1 MTTKPNWA
9 QVGADLKTRL
19 LKLEHPSVGIDT
31 LPPES
36 PATVSVEMDADSK
49 LHWQFGV
56 PTGPKGDKGDTGAV
70 GPQGE
75 KGEPGDTG
83 PQGPKGEKGDTGPQ
97 GIQGE
102 QGEKGDIGPQGI
114 QGEKGET
121 GAQGERGEK
130 GDGLHVNGQYETYEA
145 MIAAHPTG
153 AKGDAWHIKSTSEV
167 WAWDIDQMMWVNL
180 GPLIGVKGDTGES
193 ANEILME
200 PDPEQY
206 FLQVYGET
214 TGDIVGELVVNE
226 QVLEEDPADLFDEAL
241 NS

>member
-75 KGEPGDTG
+75 KGETGDTG
-83 PQGPKGEKGDTGPQ
+83 PQGPQGDKGD
-97 GIQGE
+97 
-102 QGEKGDIGPQGI
+102 QGEKGD
-114 QGEKGET
+114 
-121 GAQGERGEK
+121 RGEK
-130 GDGLHVNGQYETYEA
+130 GDGLHVNGQYETYES

-153 AKGDAWHIKSTSEV
+153 AQGDAWHIKSTSEV
-167 WAWDIDQMMWVNL
+167 WAWDIDQMTWVNL
-180 GPLIGVKGDTGES
+180 GPLIGVKGDTGPS
-193 ANEILME
+193 ANEVLMD

-206 FLQVYGET
+206 FLQIYGET
-214 TGDIVGELVVNE
+214 SGDIVGELVVNE
-226 QVLEEDPADLFDEAL
+226 PLLEEDPVDTFDEAL

>member
-1 MTTKPNWA
+1 MTTKPLPNWKG
-9 QVGADLKTRL
+9 VGSDMKTRL
-19 LKLEHPSVGIDT
+19 LKLEHPSVEAETIDES
-31 LPPES
+31 LPAS
-36 PATVSVEMDADSK
+36 VSVALDEDLK
-49 LHWQFGV
+49 LKWSFGI
-56 PTGPKGDKGDTGAV
+56 PKGAKGD
-70 GPQGE
+70 
-75 KGEPGDTG
+75 
-83 PQGPKGEKGDTGPQ
+83 
-97 GIQGE
+97 
-102 QGEKGDIGPQGI
+102 KGDIGPQGI
-114 QGEKGET
+114 QGEKGETGETGPQGIQGEKGDT

-153 AKGDAWHIKSTSEV
+153 AQGDAWHIKSTSEV
-167 WAWDIDQMMWVNL
+167 WAWDIDKMMWVNL

-206 FLQVYGET
+206 FLQIYGET

>member
-1 MTTKPNWA
+1 MTTTKPNWA

-36 PATVSVEMDADSK
+36 PATVSVEMDAESK

-75 KGEPGDTG
+75 KGETGDTG
-83 PQGPKGEKGDTGPQ
+83 PQGPQGDKGD
-97 GIQGE
+97 
-102 QGEKGDIGPQGI
+102 QGEKGD
-114 QGEKGET
+114 
-121 GAQGERGEK
+121 RGEK

-153 AKGDAWHIKSTSEV
+153 AQGDAWHIKSTSEV
-167 WAWDIDQMMWVNL
+167 WAWDIDQMTWVNL
-180 GPLIGVKGDTGES
+180 GPLIGVKGDTGPS
-193 ANEILME
+193 ANEVLMD

-206 FLQVYGET
+206 FLQIYGET
-214 TGDIVGELVVNE
+214 SGDIVGELVVNE
-226 QVLEEDPADLFDEAL
+226 PLLEEDPVDTFDEAL

>member
-36 PATVSVEMDADSK
+36 RATVSVEMDADSK

-56 PTGPKGDKGDTGAV
+56 PTGPNGDKGDTGAV

-75 KGEPGDTG
+75 KGETGDTG
-83 PQGPKGEKGDTGPQ
+83 PQGPQGDKGD
-97 GIQGE
+97 
-102 QGEKGDIGPQGI
+102 QGEKGD
-114 QGEKGET
+114 
-121 GAQGERGEK
+121 RGEK
-130 GDGLHVNGQYETYEA
+130 GDGLHVNGQYETYES

-153 AKGDAWHIKSTSEV
+153 AQGDAWHIKSTSEV
-167 WAWDIDQMMWVNL
+167 WAWDIDQMTWVNL
-180 GPLIGVKGDTGES
+180 GPLIGVKGDTGPS
-193 ANEILME
+193 ANEVLMD

-206 FLQVYGET
+206 FLQIYGET
-214 TGDIVGELVVNE
+214 SGDIVGELVVNE
-226 QVLEEDPADLFDEAL
+226 PLLEEDPVDTFDEAL

>member
-19 LKLEHPSVGIDT
+19 LKLEHTSVGIDT

-36 PATVSVEMDADSK
+36 PATVSVEMDAESK

-56 PTGPKGDKGDTGAV
+56 PTGPKGDKGDTGDV

-75 KGEPGDTG
+75 KGETGDTG
-83 PQGPKGEKGDTGPQ
+83 PQGPQGDRGD
-97 GIQGE
+97 
-102 QGEKGDIGPQGI
+102 QGEKGD
-114 QGEKGET
+114 
-121 GAQGERGEK
+121 RGEK
-130 GDGLHVNGQYETYEA
+130 GDGLHVNGQYETYES

-153 AKGDAWHIKSTSEV
+153 AQGDAWHIKSTSEV
-167 WAWDIDQMMWVNL
+167 WAWDIDQMTWVNL
-180 GPLIGVKGDTGES
+180 GPLIGVKGDTGPS
-193 ANEILME
+193 ANEVLMD

-206 FLQVYGET
+206 FLQIYGET
-214 TGDIVGELVVNE
+214 SGDIVGELVVNE
-226 QVLEEDPADLFDEAL
+226 PLLEEDPVDTFDEAL

>member
-56 PTGPKGDKGDTGAV
+56 PTGPKGDKGDI
-70 GPQGE
+70 GPQGIRGE
-75 KGEPGDTG
+75 KGDTGDTG
-83 PQGPKGEKGDTGPQ
+83 PQGPQGDKGDHGEKGD
-97 GIQGE
+97 
-102 QGEKGDIGPQGI
+102 
-114 QGEKGET
+114 
-121 GAQGERGEK
+121 RGEK
-130 GDGLHVNGQYETYEA
+130 GDGLHVNGQYETYES

-153 AKGDAWHIKSTSEV
+153 AQGDAWHIKSTSEV
-167 WAWDIDQMMWVNL
+167 WAWDIDQMTWVNL
-180 GPLIGVKGDTGES
+180 GPLIGVKGDTGPS
-193 ANEILME
+193 ANEVLMD

-206 FLQVYGET
+206 FLQIYGET
-214 TGDIVGELVVNE
+214 SGDIVGELVVNE
-226 QVLEEDPADLFDEAL
+226 PLLEEDPVDTFDEAL

>member
-36 PATVSVEMDADSK
+36 PATVSVEMDAESK

-56 PTGPKGDKGDTGAV
+56 PTGPKGDKGDTGDV

-75 KGEPGDTG
+75 KGETGDTG
-83 PQGPKGEKGDTGPQ
+83 PQGPQGDKGD
-97 GIQGE
+97 
-102 QGEKGDIGPQGI
+102 QGEKGD
-114 QGEKGET
+114 
-121 GAQGERGEK
+121 RGEK
-130 GDGLHVNGQYETYEA
+130 GDGLHVNGQYETYES

-153 AKGDAWHIKSTSEV
+153 AQGDAWHIKSTSEV
-167 WAWDIDQMMWVNL
+167 WAWDIDQMTWVNL
-180 GPLIGVKGDTGES
+180 GPLIGVKGDTGPS
-193 ANEILME
+193 ANEVLMD

-206 FLQVYGET
+206 FLQIYGET
-214 TGDIVGELVVNE
+214 SGDIVGELVVNE
-226 QVLEEDPADLFDEAL
+226 PLLEEDPVDTFDEAL

>member
-19 LKLEHPSVGIDT
+19 IKLEHPSVGIET

-36 PATVSVEMDADSK
+36 PATVSVDMDADSK

-70 GPQGE
+70 GPKGE
-75 KGEPGDTG
+75 KGDTGDTG
-83 PQGPKGEKGDTGPQ
+83 PQGPRGDKGD
-97 GIQGE
+97 
-102 QGEKGDIGPQGI
+102 QGEKGD
-114 QGEKGET
+114 
-121 GAQGERGEK
+121 RGEK

-153 AKGDAWHIKSTSEV
+153 AQGDAWHIKSTSEV
-167 WAWDIDQMMWVNL
+167 WSWDIDQMKWVNL

-206 FLQVYGET
+206 FLQIYGET

>member
-56 PTGPKGDKGDTGAV
+56 PTGPKGDKGDPGAV

-75 KGEPGDTG
+75 KGDTGDTG
-83 PQGPKGEKGDTGPQ
+83 PQGPQGDKGD
-97 GIQGE
+97 
-102 QGEKGDIGPQGI
+102 QGEKGD
-114 QGEKGET
+114 
-121 GAQGERGEK
+121 RGEK
-130 GDGLHVNGQYETYEA
+130 GDGLHVNGQYETYES

-153 AKGDAWHIKSTSEV
+153 AQGDAWHIKSTSEV
-167 WAWDIDQMMWVNL
+167 WAWDIDQMTWVNL
-180 GPLIGVKGDTGES
+180 GPLIGVKGDTGPS
-193 ANEILME
+193 ANEVLMD

-206 FLQVYGET
+206 FLQIYGET
-214 TGDIVGELVVNE
+214 SGDIVGELVVNE
-226 QVLEEDPADLFDEAL
+226 PLLEEDPVDTFDEAL

>member
-75 KGEPGDTG
+75 KGDTGDAG
-83 PQGPKGEKGDTGPQ
+83 PQGPQGDKGD
-97 GIQGE
+97 
-102 QGEKGDIGPQGI
+102 QGEKGD
-114 QGEKGET
+114 
-121 GAQGERGEK
+121 RGEK
-130 GDGLHVNGQYETYEA
+130 GDGLHVNGQYETYES

-153 AKGDAWHIKSTSEV
+153 AQGDAWHIKSTSEV
-167 WAWDIDQMMWVNL
+167 WAWDIDQMTWVNL
-180 GPLIGVKGDTGES
+180 GPLIGVKGDTGPS
-193 ANEILME
+193 ANEVLMD

-206 FLQVYGET
+206 FLQIYGET
-214 TGDIVGELVVNE
+214 SGDIVGELVVNE
-226 QVLEEDPADLFDEAL
+226 PLLEEDPVDTFDEAL

>member
-1 MTTKPNWA
+1 MTTTKPNWA

-75 KGEPGDTG
+75 KGDTGDAG
-83 PQGPKGEKGDTGPQ
+83 PQGPQGDKGD
-97 GIQGE
+97 
-102 QGEKGDIGPQGI
+102 QGEKGD
-114 QGEKGET
+114 
-121 GAQGERGEK
+121 RGEK
-130 GDGLHVNGQYETYEA
+130 GDGLHVNGQYETYES

-153 AKGDAWHIKSTSEV
+153 AQGDAWHIKSTSEV
-167 WAWDIDQMMWVNL
+167 WAWDIDQMTWVNL
-180 GPLIGVKGDTGES
+180 GPLIGVKGDTGPS
-193 ANEILME
+193 ANEVLMD

-206 FLQVYGET
+206 FLQIYGET
-214 TGDIVGELVVNE
+214 SGDIVGELVVNE
-226 QVLEEDPADLFDEAL
+226 PLLEEDPVDTFDEAL

>member
-1 MTTKPNWA
+1 MTTKPNCA

-75 KGEPGDTG
+75 KGDTGDTG
-83 PQGPKGEKGDTGPQ
+83 PQGPQGDKGD
-97 GIQGE
+97 
-102 QGEKGDIGPQGI
+102 QGEKGD
-114 QGEKGET
+114 
-121 GAQGERGEK
+121 RGEK
-130 GDGLHVNGQYETYEA
+130 GDGLHVNGQYETYES

-153 AKGDAWHIKSTSEV
+153 AQGDAWHIKSTSEV
-167 WAWDIDQMMWVNL
+167 WAWDIDQMTWVNL
-180 GPLIGVKGDTGES
+180 GPLIGVKGDTGPS
-193 ANEILME
+193 ANEVLMD

-206 FLQVYGET
+206 FLQIYGET
-214 TGDIVGELVVNE
+214 SGDLVGELVVNE
-226 QVLEEDPADLFDEAL
+226 PLLEEDPVDTFDEAL

>member
-75 KGEPGDTG
+75 KGDTGDTG
-83 PQGPKGEKGDTGPQ
+83 PQGPQGDKGD
-97 GIQGE
+97 
-102 QGEKGDIGPQGI
+102 QGEKGD
-114 QGEKGET
+114 
-121 GAQGERGEK
+121 RGEK
-130 GDGLHVNGQYETYEA
+130 GDGLHVNGQYETYES

-153 AKGDAWHIKSTSEV
+153 AQGDAWHIKTTSEV
-167 WAWDIDQMMWVNL
+167 WAWDIDQMTWVNL
-180 GPLIGVKGDTGES
+180 GPLIGVKGDTGPS
-193 ANEILME
+193 ANEVLMD

-206 FLQVYGET
+206 FLQIYGET
-214 TGDIVGELVVNE
+214 SGDIVGELVVNE
-226 QVLEEDPADLFDEAL
+226 PLLEEDPVDTFDEAL

>member
-75 KGEPGDTG
+75 KGETGDTG
-83 PQGPKGEKGDTGPQ
+83 PQGPHGDKGD
-97 GIQGE
+97 
-102 QGEKGDIGPQGI
+102 QGEKGD
-114 QGEKGET
+114 
-121 GAQGERGEK
+121 RGEK
-130 GDGLHVNGQYETYEA
+130 GDGLHVNGQYETYES

-153 AKGDAWHIKSTSEV
+153 AQGDAWHIKSTSEV
-167 WAWDIDQMMWVNL
+167 WAWDIDQMTWVNL
-180 GPLIGVKGDTGES
+180 GPLIGVKGDTGPS
-193 ANEILME
+193 ANEVLMD

-206 FLQVYGET
+206 FLQIYGET
-214 TGDIVGELVVNE
+214 SGDIVGELVVNE
-226 QVLEEDPADLFDEAL
+226 PLLEEDPVDTFDEAL

>member
-75 KGEPGDTG
+75 KGDTGDAG
-83 PQGPKGEKGDTGPQ
+83 PQGPQGDKGD
-97 GIQGE
+97 
-102 QGEKGDIGPQGI
+102 QGEKGD
-114 QGEKGET
+114 
-121 GAQGERGEK
+121 RGEK
-130 GDGLHVNGQYETYEA
+130 GDGLHVNGQYETYES

-153 AKGDAWHIKSTSEV
+153 AQGDAWHIKSTSEV
-167 WAWDIDQMMWVNL
+167 WAWDIDQMTWVNL
-180 GPLIGVKGDTGES
+180 GPLIGVKGDTGPS
-193 ANEILME
+193 ANEVLMD

-206 FLQVYGET
+206 FLQIYGET
-214 TGDIVGELVVNE
+214 SGDIVGELVVNE
-226 QVLEEDPADLFDEAL
+226 PLLKEDPVDTFDEAL

>member
-56 PTGPKGDKGDTGAV
+56 PTGPKGDKGETGAV

-75 KGEPGDTG
+75 KGDTGDTG
-83 PQGPKGEKGDTGPQ
+83 PQGPQGDKGD
-97 GIQGE
+97 
-102 QGEKGDIGPQGI
+102 QGEKGD
-114 QGEKGET
+114 
-121 GAQGERGEK
+121 RGEK
-130 GDGLHVNGQYETYEA
+130 GDGLHVNGQYETYES

-153 AKGDAWHIKSTSEV
+153 AQGDAWHIKSTSEV
-167 WAWDIDQMMWVNL
+167 WAWDIDQMTWVNL
-180 GPLIGVKGDTGES
+180 GPLIGVKGDTGPS
-193 ANEILME
+193 ANEVLMD

-206 FLQVYGET
+206 FLQIYGET
-214 TGDIVGELVVNE
+214 SGDIVGELVVNE
-226 QVLEEDPADLFDEAL
+226 PLLEEDPVDTFDEAL

>member
-36 PATVSVEMDADSK
+36 PATVSVEMDAESK

-75 KGEPGDTG
+75 KGDTGNTG
-83 PQGPKGEKGDTGPQ
+83 PQGPQGDKGD
-97 GIQGE
+97 
-102 QGEKGDIGPQGI
+102 QGEKGD
-114 QGEKGET
+114 
-121 GAQGERGEK
+121 RGEK
-130 GDGLHVNGQYETYEA
+130 GDGLHVNGQYETYES

-153 AKGDAWHIKSTSEV
+153 AQGDAWHIKSTSEV
-167 WAWDIDQMMWVNL
+167 WAWDIDQMTWVNL
-180 GPLIGVKGDTGES
+180 GPLIGVKGDTGPS
-193 ANEILME
+193 ANEVLMD

-206 FLQVYGET
+206 FLQIYGET
-214 TGDIVGELVVNE
+214 SGDIVGELVVNE
-226 QVLEEDPADLFDEAL
+226 PLLEEDPVDTFDEAL

>member
-36 PATVSVEMDADSK
+36 PATVSVEMDAESK
-49 LHWQFGV
+49 LRWQFGI
-56 PTGPKGDKGDTGAV
+56 PTGPKGDKGDTGDV

-75 KGEPGDTG
+75 KGETGDTG
-83 PQGPKGEKGDTGPQ
+83 PQGPQGDKGD
-97 GIQGE
+97 
-102 QGEKGDIGPQGI
+102 QGEKGD
-114 QGEKGET
+114 
-121 GAQGERGEK
+121 RGEK
-130 GDGLHVNGQYETYEA
+130 GDGLHVNGQYETYES

-153 AKGDAWHIKSTSEV
+153 AQGDAWHIKSTSEV
-167 WAWDIDQMMWVNL
+167 WAWDIDQMTWVNL
-180 GPLIGVKGDTGES
+180 GPLIGVKGDTGPS
-193 ANEILME
+193 ANEVLMD

-206 FLQVYGET
+206 FLQIYGET
-214 TGDIVGELVVNE
+214 SGDIVGELVVNE
-226 QVLEEDPADLFDEAL
+226 PLLEEDPVDTFDEAL

>member
-75 KGEPGDTG
+75 KGDTGDTG
-83 PQGPKGEKGDTGPQ
+83 PQGPQGDKGD
-97 GIQGE
+97 
-102 QGEKGDIGPQGI
+102 QGEKGD
-114 QGEKGET
+114 
-121 GAQGERGEK
+121 RGEK
-130 GDGLHVNGQYETYEA
+130 GDGLHVNGQYETYES

-153 AKGDAWHIKSTSEV
+153 AQGDAWHIKSTSEV
-167 WAWDIDQMMWVNL
+167 WAWDIDQMTWVNL
-180 GPLIGVKGDTGES
+180 GPLIGVKGDTGPS
-193 ANEILME
+193 ANEVLMD

-206 FLQVYGET
+206 FLQIYGET
-214 TGDIVGELVVNE
+214 SGDIVGELVVNE
-226 QVLEEDPADLFDEAL
+226 PLLEEDPVDTFDEAL

>member
-75 KGEPGDTG
+75 KGDTGDTG
-83 PQGPKGEKGDTGPQ
+83 PQGPQGDKGD
-97 GIQGE
+97 
-102 QGEKGDIGPQGI
+102 QGEKGD
-114 QGEKGET
+114 
-121 GAQGERGEK
+121 RGEK
-130 GDGLHVNGQYETYEA
+130 GDGLHVNGQYETYES

-153 AKGDAWHIKSTSEV
+153 EQGDAWHIKTTSEV
-167 WAWDIDQMMWVNL
+167 WAWDIDQMTWVNL
-180 GPLIGVKGDTGES
+180 GPLIGVKGDTGPS
-193 ANEILME
+193 ANEVLMD

-206 FLQVYGET
+206 FLQIYGET
-214 TGDIVGELVVNE
+214 SGDIVGELVVNE
-226 QVLEEDPADLFDEAL
+226 PLLEEDPVDTFDEAL